1 MLVNGHQSEWFQMTV
16 GNRQGDPWSPQ
27 GGGDC
32 GEVKF
37 QTAISRK
44 RLSHDRVGSGSNFWL
59 GSGTGTGKHYRVW
72 VRVG

>member
-1 MLVNGHQSEWFQMTV
+1 MVTT
-16 GNRQGDPWSPQ
+16 